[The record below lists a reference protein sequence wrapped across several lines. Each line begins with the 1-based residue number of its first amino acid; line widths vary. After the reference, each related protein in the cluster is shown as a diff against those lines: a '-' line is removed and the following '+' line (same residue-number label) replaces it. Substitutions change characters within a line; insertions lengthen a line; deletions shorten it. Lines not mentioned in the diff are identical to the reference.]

1 MKYDFTV
8 IGAGIVGLSTALSL
22 KKRYPNFKIA
32 VLDKEKSFS
41 LHQSGNNSNVIHS
54 GIYYKPN
61 SKKALNCKKGY
72 DLLLNFLK
80 ENSLPYDICGK
91 LIVAINE
98 SEEPEL
104 MRIFKN
110 GKLNGLQDLKILNN
124 EEMKKYEPN
133 VNGFKAIHVP
143 QAGITDYKLVS
154 KKIYDILIE
163 NNVTFYFNH
172 KVKNIIKNGNE
183 IKVVAENNKII
194 ESDYVINIAGLYS
207 DKLAKLTTK
216 IKHKIVP
223 FRGEYYNL
231 KPTAKHL
238 VKNLIYPVPNPNFPF
253 LGVHFT
259 RTVDGKIESGP
270 NAVFAFSREGY
281 DFYDFKIKEFIESI
295 FYSGFIKIAFRFWKD
310 GLMEV
315 YRSINKK
322 AYLKSM
328 QKLIP
333 SISIDDIEKGGS
345 GVRAQAI
352 KRNGDMVDDF
362 LITKNGKVIN
372 VCNAPSPAATA
383 CFAIGEEITNLI
395 QYE

>member
-1 MKYDFTV
+1 MYDYLIV
-8 IGAGIVGLSTALSL
+8 GAGILGLSTAYSL
-22 KKRYPNFKIA
+22 KNKYPKSRIA
-32 VLDKEKSFS
+32 VVEKENSYCM
-41 LHQSGNNSNVIHS
+41 HQSGNNSNVIHS

-72 DLLLNFLK
+72 TLLLDFLK
-80 ENSLPYDICGK
+80 ENKLPYDICGK

-98 SEEPEL
+98 SEELEL
-104 MRIFKN
+104 MKIFKN
-110 GKLNGLQDLKILNN
+110 GKLNGLQNLKILNKD
-124 EEMKKYEPN
+124 EIKKHEPN
-133 VNGFKAIHVP
+133 VSGFKAIHVP

-154 KKIYDILIE
+154 KKIYDILI
-163 NNVTFYFNH
+163 NKNVKFYFNYE
-172 KVKNIIKNGNE
+172 VKDLIQNKNE
-183 IKVVAENNKII
+183 IKVLDKNNKII
-194 ESDYVINIAGLYS
+194 ESNYVINIAGLYS

-216 IKHKIVP
+216 IQHKIGP
-223 FRGEYYNL
+223 FRGEYYDL
-231 KPTAKHL
+231 KPTASHL

-259 RTVDGKIESGP
+259 RTVSGKIESGP

-281 DFYDFKIKEFIESI
+281 NFYDFKIKEFIESI

-310 GLMEV
+310 GLKEI

-333 SISIDDIEKGGS
+333 TISIDDIEKGGS

-395 QYE
+395 

>member
-1 MKYDFTV
+1 MYDYLI
-8 IGAGIVGLSTALSL
+8 IGAGILGLSTAYSL
-22 KKRYPNFKIA
+22 KNKYPKSRIA
-32 VLDKEKSFS
+32 VVEKENSYCM
-41 LHQSGNNSNVIHS
+41 HQSGNNSNVIHS

-80 ENSLPYDICGK
+80 ENNLPYDICGK

-98 SEEPEL
+98 SEVPEL
-104 MRIFKN
+104 MKIFKN
-110 GKLNGLQDLKILNN
+110 GKLNGLQNLKILNK
-124 EEMKKYEPN
+124 EEIKKYEPN
-133 VNGFKAIHVP
+133 VSGFKAIHVP

-154 KKIYDILIE
+154 KKIYEILI
-163 NNVTFYFNH
+163 NKNVKFYFNYE
-172 KVKNIIKNGNE
+172 VKDLIQNKNE
-183 IKVVAENNKII
+183 IKVLDKNNKII
-194 ESDYVINIAGLYS
+194 VSNYVINIAGLYS

-216 IKHKIVP
+216 IQHKIVP
-223 FRGEYYNL
+223 FRGEYYDL
-231 KPTAKHL
+231 KPTASHL

-259 RTVDGKIESGP
+259 RTVSGKIESGP

-281 DFYDFKIKEFIESI
+281 NFYDFKIKEFIESI

-310 GLMEV
+310 GLKEIH
-315 YRSINKK
+315 RSINKK

-333 SISIDDIEKGGS
+333 TISIDDIEKGGS

-395 QYE
+395 